1 MHFMQFMHAES
12 WQVSDYTTYIIQ
24 YIMQS
29 GINVVYCGV

>member
-12 WQVSDYTTYIIQ
+12 WQVSDYTIQ

-29 GINVVYCGV
+29 GIIVVYCGV